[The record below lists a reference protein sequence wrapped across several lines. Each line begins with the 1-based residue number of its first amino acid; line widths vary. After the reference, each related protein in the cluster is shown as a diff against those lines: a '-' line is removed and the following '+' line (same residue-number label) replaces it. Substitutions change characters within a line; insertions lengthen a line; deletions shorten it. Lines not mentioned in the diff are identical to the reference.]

1 LQRLLTTV
9 TLVGLLI
16 ATAAAFAI
24 TERLKL
30 TKSPLMPGTKV
41 SKTFSP
47 TCGCA
52 RGHAN
57 IVIKLRRGDAITVK
71 VLGAN
76 RQLVRL
82 LVADTFTHRGFST
95 FRWDGRT
102 DLGTRAADGTYQA
115 EVHLAQQH
123 QTILLPN
130 KIQLDTTAPAVRGA
144 TANREE
150 FSPDGDKQADFV
162 RIKYELSKPAHL
174 QLYLDG
180 RRILNTF
187 QHTATGSVSWNGQ
200 AHGTTLAPGDYTL
213 ELGATDLA
221 GNGTPV
227 KERWHLQLRIRYIQ
241 LASAKIE
248 AVTGAHFVIGV
259 STDAKR
265 YSWQLGLRKGH
276 AASPVL
282 RLLAPSRK
290 GRYTLTV
297 TEHGH
302 VSRAA
307 VFVR

>member
-9 TLVGLLI
+9 TLVGLLV

-30 TKSPLMPGTKV
+30 AKSPLMPGTKV

-57 IVIKLRRGDAITVK
+57 IVIKLRRADAITVR
-71 VLGAN
+71 VLSPN
-76 RQLVRL
+76 RRLVRV
-82 LVADTFTHRGFST
+82 LVADVFTRRGFST
-95 FRWDGRT
+95 FRWDGRN
-102 DLGTRAADGTYQA
+102 DANTRAPDGTYQA
-115 EVHLAQQH
+115 EIHLAQQH

-130 KIQLDTTAPAVRGA
+130 KIQLDTTAPVVRDA
-144 TANREE
+144 TPNREE

-162 RIKYELSKPAHL
+162 RIAYQLSKPAHL

-180 RRILNTF
+180 QRILNTN
-187 QHTATGSVSWNGQ
+187 QHTATGNVSWNGQ
-200 AHGTTLAPGDYTL
+200 AHGMTLAPGEYTL

-221 GNGTPV
+221 GNSTPV
-227 KERWHLQLRIRYIQ
+227 KQRWHVQVRIRYIQ
-241 LASAKIE
+241 LASAKID
-248 AVTGAHFVIGV
+248 ARTGAHFVIGV

-265 YSWQLGLRKGH
+265 YSWQLGARKGF
-276 AASPVL
+276 ASSPVL
-282 RLLAPSRK
+282 RLLAPGRK

-297 TEHGH
+297 SEHGH
-302 VSRAA
+302 ANRAA

>member
-9 TLVGLLI
+9 TLVGLLV

-57 IVIKLRRGDAITVK
+57 IVIKLRRADVVTVK
-71 VLGAN
+71 VLDA
-76 RQLVRL
+76 RRRLVRTL
-82 LVADTFTHRGFST
+82 AADLFTHRGFST

-102 DLGTRAADGTYQA
+102 DLSTRAPDGTYQA
-115 EVHLAQQH
+115 EVHLTQHH

-130 KIQLDTTAPAVRGA
+130 KIQLDTTAPVVRNA

-162 RIKYELSKPAHL
+162 RITYQLSKPAHL

-180 RRILNTF
+180 SRILNSNR
-187 QHTATGSVSWNGQ
+187 HTATGSVAWNGQ
-200 AHGTTLAPGDYTL
+200 AHGSTLAPGEYTL

-221 GNGTPV
+221 GNSTPV
-227 KERWHLQLRIRYIQ
+227 KQRWHLQLRIRYIQ

-248 AVTGAHFVIGV
+248 ASTGAHFVIGV

-265 YSWQLGLRKGH
+265 YSWQLGARKGF
-276 AASPVL
+276 ASTPVL
-282 RLLAPSRK
+282 RLLAPGRK

-297 TEHGH
+297 SEHGH

>member
-1 LQRLLTTV
+1 MQRLLTTA

-52 RGHAN
+52 RGRAN
-57 IVIKLRRGDAITVK
+57 IVIKLRRADAITVK
-71 VLGAN
+71 VLDAK
-76 RQLVRL
+76 RRPVRILVVDVLTR
-82 LVADTFTHRGFST
+82 RGFST

-102 DLGTRAADGTYQA
+102 DANTRAPDGTYQA
-115 EVHLAQQH
+115 EVHLAAQH

-130 KIQLDTTAPAVRGA
+130 KIQLDTTAPVVRDA
-144 TANREE
+144 TSNREE

-162 RIKYELSKPAHL
+162 RITYQLSKPAHL
-174 QLYLDG
+174 QLYLEG
-180 RRILNTF
+180 QRILNTN
-187 QHTATGSVSWNGQ
+187 QHSATGSVSWNGQ
-200 AHGTTLAPGDYTL
+200 AHGSTLPPGEYTL

-221 GNGTPV
+221 GNSTPV

-241 LASAKIE
+241 LASSKIE
-248 AVTGAHFVIGV
+248 ASAGTQFVIGV

-265 YSWQLGLRKGH
+265 YSWQLGARKGF
-276 AASPVL
+276 ASTPVL
-282 RLLAPSRK
+282 RLLAPGRK

>member
-9 TLVGLLI
+9 TLVGLLV
-16 ATAAAFAI
+16 ATAAAFAV

-30 TKSPLMPGTKV
+30 TKSPLMPGTRV

-52 RGHAN
+52 RGKAN
-57 IVIKLRRGDAITVK
+57 IVIKLRRADVLTVK
-71 VLGAN
+71 VLDSS
-76 RQLVRL
+76 RRPVRIL
-82 LVADTFTHRGFST
+82 AAGVFTHRGFST

-102 DLGTRAADGTYQA
+102 DLTARAPDGTYQA

-130 KIQLDTTAPAVRGA
+130 KIQLDTTVPVVRNAV
-144 TANREE
+144 ANREE

-162 RIKYELSKPAHL
+162 RIAYQLSKPAHV

-180 RRILNTF
+180 SRILSTF
-187 QHTATGSVSWNGQ
+187 LHTTSGSVSWNGQ
-200 AHGTTLAPGDYTL
+200 AHGQTLPAGEYTL

-221 GNGTPV
+221 GNTTPV
-227 KERWHLQLRIRYIQ
+227 KQRWPLPLRIRYIR
-241 LASAKIE
+241 LASPKIH
-248 AVTGAHFVIGV
+248 ARAGAHFVIGV
-259 STDAKR
+259 STDARR
-265 YSWQLGLRKGH
+265 YSWQLGKRRGV
-276 AASPVL
+276 ASSPVL
-282 RLLAPSRK
+282 RLLAPGRK

-297 TEHGH
+297 SEHGH
-302 VSRAA
+302 LSRAA

>member
-1 LQRLLTTV
+1 MQRLLTTV
-9 TLVGLLI
+9 TLVGLLV

-41 SKTFSP
+41 SKAFSP

-52 RGHAN
+52 RGRAN
-57 IVIKLRRGDAITVK
+57 IVIKLRRADALTVK
-71 VLGAN
+71 VLDAK
-76 RQLVRL
+76 RRLVRV
-82 LVADTFTHRGFST
+82 LVADVFTPRGFST

-102 DLGTRAADGTYQA
+102 DANTRAPDGTYQA

-130 KIQLDTTAPAVRGA
+130 KIQLDTTAPLVRDA
-144 TANREE
+144 TPNREA

-162 RIKYELSKPAHL
+162 RITYQLSKPAHL

-180 RRILNTF
+180 HRILNTN
-187 QHTATGSVSWNGQ
+187 QHSAAGSVSWNGQ
-200 AHGTTLAPGDYTL
+200 AHGSTLPAGEYLLD
-213 ELGATDLA
+213 LGATDLA
-221 GNGTPV
+221 GNSTPV

-241 LASAKIE
+241 LASDKIE
-248 AVTGAHFVIGV
+248 ARAGTHFEIGV

-265 YSWQLGLRKGH
+265 YSWQLGARKGF
-276 AASPVL
+276 ASTPVL

-297 TEHGH
+297 NEHGH
-302 VSRAA
+302 VNRAA

>member
-9 TLVGLLI
+9 TLVGLLV

-52 RGHAN
+52 RGRAN
-57 IVIKLRRGDAITVK
+57 IVIKLRRADAITVK

-102 DLGTRAADGTYQA
+102 DLGTRAPDGTYQA

-130 KIQLDTTAPAVRGA
+130 KIQLDTTAPVVHDA

-162 RIKYELSKPAHL
+162 RIKYQLSKPAHL

-180 RRILNTF
+180 HRILNTF
-187 QHTATGSVSWNGQ
+187 QHTAPAASHGTARRTGDSSRANTRWSLSDRFPGQQHSGQ
-200 AHGTTLAPGDYTL
+200 ALAPAAANPL
-213 ELGATDLA
+213 HPARESKIHAR
-221 GNGTPV
+221 GNA
-227 KERWHLQLRIRYIQ
+227 LRDRFDRR
-241 LASAKIE
+241 E
-248 AVTGAHFVIGV
+248 AL
-259 STDAKR
+259 
-265 YSWQLGLRKGH
+265 SWQLGKRR
-276 AASPVL
+276 ARVAPRS
-282 RLLAPSRK
+282 RLLPPT
-290 GRYTLTV
+290 GRALHV
-297 TEHGH
+297 DRGEHGH
-302 VSRAA
+302 LNRAA

>member
-1 LQRLLTTV
+1 MTV
-9 TLVGLLI
+9 TLVGLLV

-47 TCGCA
+47 KCGCA

-57 IVIKLRRGDAITVK
+57 IVIKLRRADAITVK
-71 VLGAN
+71 VLGPS
-76 RQLVRL
+76 RRLVRV
-82 LVADTFTHRGFST
+82 LVEDVFTRRGFST

-102 DLGTRAADGTYQA
+102 DAGTRAPDGTYQA

-130 KIQLDTTAPAVRGA
+130 KIQLDTTAPVVRDA
-144 TANREE
+144 TPNREE

-162 RIKYELSKPAHL
+162 RIKYQLSKPAHL

-180 RRILNTF
+180 QRILNTN
-187 QHTATGSVSWNGQ
+187 QHTATGNVAWYGT
-200 AHGTTLAPGDYTL
+200 AHKTTLAPGEYTL

-221 GNGTPV
+221 GNSTPV
-227 KERWHLQLRIRYIQ
+227 KQRWHLQLRIRYIQ

-248 AVTGAHFVIGV
+248 ALAGAHFVIGV

-265 YSWQLGLRKGH
+265 YSWQLGRRKGN
-276 AASPVL
+276 ASTPVL
-282 RLLAPSRK
+282 RLLAPDRR

-302 VSRAA
+302 ASRAA